1 MLNIL
6 ISLAFILCFVVLFLF
21 LIFNFRIGGRSW
33 PAFLIPPFKS
43 IVMATSSTNDSS
55 VSTSLATSLPAN
67 YDFPDISDYLKTELA
82 IALDGLC
89 YEAYRQSVTLRPFR
103 IRNCNAADSNRGKSF
118 SEAYCDV
125 EMESNKA
132 FLLGDLFRHGL
143 DMLIEF
149 IENKTIPESKEKQIV
164 LSKLLS
170 FIKSSK

>member
-1 MLNIL
+1 
-6 ISLAFILCFVVLFLF
+6 
-21 LIFNFRIGGRSW
+21 
-33 PAFLIPPFKS
+33 
-43 IVMATSSTNDSS
+43 MATSSTNDSS
-55 VSTSLATSLPAN
+55 VSTSLATSLPAKAN
-67 YDFPDISDYLKTELA
+67 YNFPDISDNLKTELA

-89 YEAYRQSVTLRPFR
+89 YEAYRQSVILRPIR

-132 FLLGDLFRHGL
+132 FLLGDIFRHGL
-143 DMLIEF
+143 VIDMLIEF

-164 LSKLLS
+164 LRKLLS